1 MPMKV
6 PKNATF
12 KKHGIGNHL
21 YLWSKEKGKPTS
33 EHLIIS
39 AHGRTSSKSP
49 IKLAANEN
57 LQFYCEHGYTQGGSM
72 DIRRLA
78 SGYVK
83 PRQIITSTDLDKD
96 YALTK
101 YQSADEA
108 ETYAYIAQGM
118 HDLESYYRD
127 VLKLNDEVVEQF
139 LMQHKGTVQMDVLTI
154 RNRSCGTPPTLFE
167 ALKLLQDN
175 DIKYSTIHCSFCR
188 GLQNGTNFGQ
198 QNPVPLGKSIFD

>member
-1 MPMKV
+1 
-6 PKNATF
+6 
-12 KKHGIGNHL
+12 
-21 YLWSKEKGKPTS
+21 
-33 EHLIIS
+33 
-39 AHGRTSSKSP
+39 
-49 IKLAANEN
+49 
-57 LQFYCEHGYTQGGSM
+57 M

-96 YALTK
+96 YDLTK

-175 DIKYSTIHCSFCR
+175 DIKYSTIHCFVLSWITKRNQFWAAKPCSF
-188 GLQNGTNFGQ
+188 G
-198 QNPVPLGKSIFD
+198 